1 MKRAIVWT
9 AFTFLTISLVG
20 CGQEAGEHQG
30 HATKPQEGQQG
41 QEGGPALSGGEGM
54 AAMPPEKVSDS
65 LLETIKKKLGLAKGD
80 DKRQGHAGHEG
91 EPAAMPPEMPPDAV
105 LLSPIRQQLAGVRT
119 GVVEVRDLETTVRTV
134 GIVDYD
140 ERKVARIHTKIEGWI
155 EEIFVDF
162 TGKFVKKGD
171 PLFSVYSPEL
181 VATQEEYLLALKAKR
196 YLEGSPVQEVS
207 QSGHSLLDAAKR
219 RLLLWDIT
227 EEQIQ
232 ELEEKGKPK
241 KSLTLYSPIDGI
253 VVKKEAYKGIFV
265 KPEMELYTIADLSTI
280 WVYADIYEYE
290 LPLIK
295 VGQEATVSL
304 SYYPGQVFRGK
315 VVYIYPYLKDKTRT
329 IRVRFEFPNTPDW
342 KLKPEMFSNVEVR
355 IKLGKKLAVPEEA
368 VLDSGTRQI
377 VFVAKGDG
385 MFEPREV
392 KLGTKVEG
400 YYEVLSGLSKG
411 EKVVTSANF
420 LIDSESRL
428 KAAMGAMPGHK

>member
-9 AFTFLTISLVG
+9 AFALFLTITLLG
-20 CGQEAGEHQG
+20 CGQEAGKRPNY
-30 HATKPQEGQQG
+30 TPKPQEGH
-41 QEGGPALSGGEGM
+41 QEHEGKP
-54 AAMPPEKVSDS
+54 AMPPEKVPDS
-65 LLETIKKKLGLAKGD
+65 LLEAIKKKLGLVKE
-80 DKRQGHAGHEG
+80 AGEHQQHEG
-91 EPAAMPPEMPPDAV
+91 GTAAMPPEMSPDAV

-119 GVVEVRDLETTVRTV
+119 GVVQVKDLEATVRTV
-134 GIVDYD
+134 GIIEYD
-140 ERKVARIHTKIEGWI
+140 ERKLARIHTKIEGWI
-155 EEIFVDF
+155 EEIFADF

-171 PLFSVYSPEL
+171 PLFTVYSPEL

-196 YLEGSPVQEVS
+196 YLEGSPVQEVA
-207 QSGHSLLDAAKR
+207 QSGYSLLEAARR

-232 ELEEKGKPK
+232 ELERAGKPK

-290 LPLIK
+290 LPLLRE
-295 VGQEATVSL
+295 GQEATVSL
-304 SYYPGQVFRGK
+304 SYYPGQVFKGK
-315 VVYIYPYLKDKTRT
+315 VVYIYPYLKGKTRT
-329 IRVRFEFPNTPDW
+329 IRIRFEFPNTPDW
-342 KLKPEMFSNVEVR
+342 KLKPEMFSNVEVK
-355 IKLGKKLAVPEEA
+355 IKLGRKLAVPEEA

-377 VFVAKGDG
+377 VFVDKGEG
-385 MFEPREV
+385 LFEPREV
-392 KLGTKVEG
+392 KLGTKVDN
-400 YYEVLSGLSKG
+400 YYEVLSGLSRG

>member
-1 MKRAIVWT
+1 
-9 AFTFLTISLVG
+9 
-20 CGQEAGEHQG
+20 
-30 HATKPQEGQQG
+30 
-41 QEGGPALSGGEGM
+41 
-54 AAMPPEKVSDS
+54 
-65 LLETIKKKLGLAKGD
+65 
-80 DKRQGHAGHEG
+80 
-91 EPAAMPPEMPPDAV
+91 PPDAV

-119 GVVEVRDLETTVRTV
+119 GVVQVKDLEATVRTV
-134 GIVDYD
+134 GIVEYD
-140 ERKVARIHTKIEGWI
+140 ERKVARIHPKIEGWI
-155 EEIFVDF
+155 EKIFVDF

-196 YLEGSPVQEVS
+196 YLEGSPVQEVAK
-207 QSGHSLLDAAKR
+207 SGQSLLEAARR

-232 ELEEKGKPK
+232 ELEQTGKPK
-241 KSLTLYSPIDGI
+241 KSLMLYSPINGI
-253 VVKKEAYKGIFV
+253 VVKKEAYKGVFV

-280 WVYADIYEYE
+280 WIQADIYEYE

-304 SYYPGQVFRGK
+304 SYYPGQVFKGK
-315 VVYIYPYLKDKTRT
+315 VIYIYPYLKDKTRT

-342 KLKPEMFSNVEVR
+342 KLKPEMFSNVEVK

-368 VLDSGTRQI
+368 VLDSGVRQI
-377 VFVAKGDG
+377 VFVAKGEG
-385 MFEPREV
+385 LFEPREV
-392 KLGTKVEG
+392 KLGAKVDN

>member
-1 MKRAIVWT
+1 MKRVVLSSTLVLLAL
-9 AFTFLTISLVG
+9 FLGG
-20 CGQEAGEHQG
+20 CGQGSGVGAWYEAIKAKLGLAKPAPSRVEGEAGEHQG
-30 HATKPQEGQQG
+30 HATKPQEGHQQH
-41 QEGGPALSGGEGM
+41 EGGT
-54 AAMPPEKVSDS
+54 AA
-65 LLETIKKKLGLAKGD
+65 
-80 DKRQGHAGHEG
+80 R
-91 EPAAMPPEMPPDAV
+91 PPEMPPDAV

-162 TGKFVKKGD
+162 TGKFVRKGD

-207 QSGHSLLDAAKR
+207 QSGHSLLDAARR

-265 KPEMELYTIADLSTI
+265 KPEMELYAIADLSTI

-304 SYYPGQVFRGK
+304 SYYPGQVFKGK

-329 IRVRFEFPNTPDW
+329 IRVRFEFPNTPGW

-355 IKLGKKLAVPEEA
+355 IKLGKRLAVPEEA

-377 VFVAKGDG
+377 VFVAKGEG
-385 MFEPREV
+385 LFEPREV
-392 KLGTKVEG
+392 KLGTQVEG

>member
-1 MKRAIVWT
+1 MKRTIVWS
-9 AFTFLTISLVG
+9 ALGLLILFLGG
-20 CGQEAGEHQG
+20 CGQGSGVGAWYEAIKEWAGLNPAPPKGAGEHQG
-30 HATKPQEGQQG
+30 HATKPQEGHQG
-41 QEGGPALSGGEGM
+41 HEGGPA
-54 AAMPPEKVSDS
+54 AMP
-65 LLETIKKKLGLAKGD
+65 G
-80 DKRQGHAGHEG
+80 
-91 EPAAMPPEMPPDAV
+91 EMPPDSV
-105 LLSPIRQQLAGVRT
+105 LLSPIKQQLAGVRT
-119 GVVEVRDLETTVRTV
+119 GVVEVKDLEATVRTV

-162 TGKFVKKGD
+162 TGKSVKKGD

-196 YLEGSPVQEVS
+196 YLEGSPVQEVA
-207 QSGHSLLDAAKR
+207 QSGHSLLEAAKR

-227 EEQIQ
+227 EEQIR
-232 ELEEKGKPK
+232 ELEEKGTPK
-241 KSLTLYSPIDGI
+241 KSLTLYSPINGI
-253 VVKKEAYKGIFV
+253 VIKKEAYKGNFV
-265 KPEMELYTIADLSTI
+265 KPEMELYTIADLSTV
-280 WVYADIYEYE
+280 WVQADIYEYE

-295 VGQEATVSL
+295 MGQAATVSL
-304 SYYPGQVFRGK
+304 SYYPGQVFKGK

-342 KLKPEMFSNVEVR
+342 KLKPEMFSNVEVK
-355 IKLGKKLAVPEEA
+355 IKLGRKLAVPEEA

-377 VFVAKGDG
+377 VFVDKGDG

-392 KLGTKVEG
+392 KLGTKLDT
-400 YYEVLSGLSKG
+400 YYEVLSGLSRG